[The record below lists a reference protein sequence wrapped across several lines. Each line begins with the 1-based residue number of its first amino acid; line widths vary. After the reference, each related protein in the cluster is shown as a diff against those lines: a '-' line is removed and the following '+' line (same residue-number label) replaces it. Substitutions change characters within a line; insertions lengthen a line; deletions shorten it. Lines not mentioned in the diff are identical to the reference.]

1 MIHETVKETIKYLS
15 TMDEDDIILVPQL
28 WTKAIAE
35 GELKDETDLEV
46 VLTEEQWKRSIELY
60 YSDDYAT
67 YETLVKSV
75 ITVIGAQFNPENWTW
90 SLPKENN

>member
-67 YETLVKSV
+67 YETLIKSV
-75 ITVIGAQFNPENWTW
+75 ITVIGAEFNPENWTW
-90 SLPKENN
+90 SLPKETK